1 MCASL
6 LLSDTL
12 IKLQIPICHTSFY
25 TIARKQVENGY
36 KNRNRQSR
44 YTQLILHRDKHTN

>member
-25 TIARKQVENGY
+25 TIASKQVEKGT
-36 KNRNRQSR
+36 KPK
-44 YTQLILHRDKHTN
+44 TDKAATLS